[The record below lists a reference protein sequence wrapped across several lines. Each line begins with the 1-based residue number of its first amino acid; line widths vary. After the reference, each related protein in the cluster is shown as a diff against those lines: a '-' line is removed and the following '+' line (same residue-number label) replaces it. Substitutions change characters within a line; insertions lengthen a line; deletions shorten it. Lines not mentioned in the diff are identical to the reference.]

1 MPSEHVVAQVGEIS
15 AGERR
20 IVSIGNLEIGVF
32 NVAGQYYAL
41 PNVCLHQ
48 YGPVCTGRISGTL
61 KATAAGDWKLEWVSE
76 GQIVTCPWHGL
87 EYNITTGQCLAF
99 PRRKLRSYP
108 VKVEDGQIKVLL

>member
-1 MPSEHVVAQVGEIS
+1 MPIEHVVAQVGEIGV
-15 AGERR
+15 GERR
-20 IVSIGNLEIGVF
+20 IVSIGSLEIGVF
-32 NVAGQYYAL
+32 NVDGQYYAL

-61 KATAAGDWKLEWVSE
+61 TAAATSDWKLEWAYE

-87 EYNITTGQCLAF
+87 EFNITTGQCLAF

-108 VKVEDGQIKVLL
+108 VTVEDGQIKVLV